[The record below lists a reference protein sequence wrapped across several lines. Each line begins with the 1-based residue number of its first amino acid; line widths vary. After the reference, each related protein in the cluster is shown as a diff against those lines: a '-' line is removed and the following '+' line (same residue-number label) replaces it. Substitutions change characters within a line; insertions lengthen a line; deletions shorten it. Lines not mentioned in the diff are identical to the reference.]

1 MKTLAA
7 VQKENDKTFGS
18 QNYFLLIQLLLV
30 FLRARAGSA
39 ASSRLANLA
48 WVCAERSHPVISLP
62 LPAGVDCV
70 FPPSP
75 E

>member
-30 FLRARAGSA
+30 FLRAPAAQHLRGWQILPWIRAG
-39 ASSRLANLA
+39 
-48 WVCAERSHPVISLP
+48 RSHPVISAP
-62 LPAGVDCV
+62 T
-70 FPPSP
+70 PSGS
-75 E
+75 